1 MPTFLFE
8 YSFANMSRKL
18 LLSIIFL
25 LIFVVLLVP
34 NENDYFLRIA
44 EDYGANHQNL
54 ELNASDLIELG
65 EFEYHNRFVYSQF
78 EYQFGNIS
86 VSYYGF
92 LSFIIFEKSEF
103 KEQRSPQ
110 ITV

>member
-1 MPTFLFE
+1 
-8 YSFANMSRKL
+8 MSRKL
-18 LLSIIFL
+18 LFSVILFL
-25 LIFVVLLVP
+25 MILILLVP
-34 NENDYFLRIA
+34 NKDDYFLRIA
-44 EDYGANHQNL
+44 KDYGSNHQSVQL
-54 ELNASDLIELG
+54 TPEDLMKLG
-65 EFEYHNRFVYSQF
+65 DFEYQNRFLYSHF

-103 KEQRSPQ
+103 KEQKSLH

>member
-1 MPTFLFE
+1 M
-8 YSFANMSRKL
+8 
-18 LLSIIFL
+18 
-25 LIFVVLLVP
+25 
-34 NENDYFLRIA
+34 RISK
-44 EDYGANHQNL
+44 DYGTNHQNL
-54 ELNASDLIELG
+54 DLSAEDLLELG
-65 EFEYHNRFVYSQF
+65 DFEYHNRLIYSQF

-103 KEQRSPQ
+103 KEQKAPL